1 MLVDRQPKC
10 SRPELETLSRFQPKK
25 VRTVDTAL
33 RDSAGLAYALP
44 VESVLVQQKVSPAF
58 GLTEQEAVLRLKLY
72 GPNTLLTHP
81 ERSAVSILA
90 DQIKSP
96 VVWLL
101 ATAAAVAA
109 VFSEWTQATAILLVL
124 AVNTLIGFFTEFRA
138 VRSMEA
144 LRKLGSRSSRV
155 RREGKLKTIPAEQV
169 VPGDIVVL
177 ESGDIVTADIR
188 LAEAKTLFC
197 DESTLT
203 GESSPV
209 EKSVDPAPQNAILA
223 DRTSMLHKGTAITRG
238 TGTGVVV
245 ATGMATELGLTTK
258 LVLEAEPQ
266 ISPLE
271 RKLAELTGQLVKAT
285 LIVTALIAAAGM
297 ATGRDLVL
305 MIEAGIALAVAAI
318 PEGLPIVATM
328 ALARGMWRM
337 ARRNVVVE
345 RLAAVETLGAT
356 TVICTDKTGTLTEN
370 RMTAERLWLPSADYR
385 VDHENGR
392 ILDASGNKAKLT
404 QSLQRA
410 LEVGVLCGTATL
422 KSDDKRGTGD
432 PMELALLRLGQ
443 FMKVDREALLL
454 AWPERHEIAFDTKTK
469 MMATAHDRDRSLFV
483 AVKGAPE
490 AVLAVSTQIGDG
502 AKTTLGADEREEWL
516 RCAVALAEDGL
527 RVLAL
532 AEKSIPSKVPPSYE
546 GLTFLGLV
554 GFRDPPRVEV
564 KQAIADCR
572 QAGIRVVMV
581 TGDHA
586 VTARKIA
593 EGLGIAEPG
602 TGIIIEGRE
611 LEALGALGE
620 EERQRVLAA
629 QVFAR
634 VTPGQKLELVRLYQ
648 SAGEVVAMT
657 GDGVNDAP
665 ALQSADIGVAMGLRG
680 TEVAREA
687 ADIVLRDDAF
697 GSIVAAIREGR
708 VIFSNLRRFLVY
720 LLSCNISEVMVVALA
735 VVAGLPLPLL
745 PLQILFLNLVTDV
758 FPAFALATGEGE
770 EDVLRR
776 SPRDPRESLLGRPQW
791 LFIAGFGAL
800 LTATTLSALIIGRYG
815 LGLQGEALVTISFL
829 TLAFAQLWHV
839 FNMRGRGSGVLR
851 NAVTRNPYV
860 WMATALCTAILL
872 LALYVPPLAA
882 TLQIVPPDRIG
893 WALILTASL
902 APLLLGM
909 TIGAFDTVT
918 KSEEG
923 AAKQSQ
929 T

>member
-1 MLVDRQPKC
+1 VLQQQQV
-10 SRPELETLSRFQPKK
+10 
-25 VRTVDTAL
+25 
-33 RDSAGLAYALP
+33 GLAH
-44 VESVLVQQKVSPAF
+44 
-58 GLTEQEAVLRLKLY
+58 GLREAEAALRLKRH
-72 GPNTLLTHP
+72 GPNTLLTQP

-90 DQIKSP
+90 EQIKSP

-109 VFSEWTQATAILLVL
+109 VFSEWTEATAILLVL
-124 AVNTLIGFFTEFRA
+124 AINTLIGFFTEFRA

-144 LRKLGSRSSRV
+144 LRKLGARSSRV

-177 ESGDIVTADIR
+177 ESGDVVTADIR
-188 LAEAKTLFC
+188 LAEAKNLFC

-209 EKSVDPAPQNAILA
+209 EKSVGPVAPDAIVA

-238 TGTGVVV
+238 MGAGVVV
-245 ATGMATELGLTTK
+245 ATGMVTEVGLTAR
-258 LVLEAEPQ
+258 LVLEAEPD

-271 RKLAELTGQLVKAT
+271 RKLTQLTGQLVKAT

-385 VDHENGR
+385 LDHDKGW
-392 ILDASGNKAKLT
+392 ILDTSGNKAELDPP
-404 QSLQRA
+404 LRRA

-422 KSDDKRGTGD
+422 KGADKRGAGD

-443 FMKVDREALLL
+443 LVKIDREVLLI
-454 AWPERHEIAFDTKTK
+454 AWPERQEIAFDTETK
-469 MMATAHDRDRSLFV
+469 MMATAHDREKRLFV

-490 AVLAVSTQIGDG
+490 AVLAVSTAIGEG
-502 AKTTLGADEREEWL
+502 TKTALGAEKRKEWL
-516 RCAVALAEDGL
+516 RRAAALAEDGL

-532 AEKSIPSKVPPSYE
+532 AQKTIPLKALPSYE

-554 GFRDPPRVEV
+554 GFRDPPRVQV

-581 TGDHA
+581 TGDHV

-593 EGLGIAEPG
+593 ENLGIAEPG
-602 TGIIIEGRE
+602 SCILVEGRE

-620 EERQRVLAA
+620 QERRRVLAA

-634 VTPGQKLELVRLYQ
+634 VTPAQKLDLVRLYQ

-665 ALQSADIGVAMGLRG
+665 ALQKADIGVAMGLRG

-687 ADIVLRDDAF
+687 ADIVLLDDAF

-735 VVAGLPLPLL
+735 VAASLPLPLL

-776 SPRDPRESLLGRPQW
+776 PPRDPREPLLGRPQW

-800 LTATTLSALIIGRYG
+800 LTASTISALVIGRYG
-815 LGLQGEALVTISFL
+815 LGLQGEALVTVSFL

-839 FNMRGRGSGVLR
+839 FNMRGRGSGVFR
-851 NAVTRNPYV
+851 NAVTVNPYV
-860 WMATALCTAILL
+860 WAAVALCIAILL
-872 LALYVPPLAA
+872 LAVYVPPLAA
-882 TLQIVPPDRIG
+882 TLQIVPPDRAG
-893 WALILTASL
+893 WTLVLAASL

-909 TIGAFDTVT
+909 MIGTLSALMSR
-918 KSEEG
+918 KSRG
-923 AAKQSQ
+923 
-929 T
+929 